1 MVQLPEFG
9 DIDWYLDEVKK
20 LFVHGNTAPRNINN
34 AYERNVESLNHKLE
48 AIISVKDF
56 SNYHGRTFLEELVI
70 APFSD
75 LKKIYEKVNKQ
86 WKEIFYKEPE
96 EGKENSSPKMKEEW
110 EKLYSAYDKFIDK
123 KLNIKLIEIYGIKCC
138 PYCNENFIFNRN
150 TYAMAQL
157 DHFYPRNKYPIFSM
171 CLYNLVP
178 VCSVCN
184 HIKSDKIIGVSP
196 HDHSYDY
203 SSLRISYVPKSSN
216 WIDNHKE
223 IKIKFLCKEQD
234 EEFAKKIKMNL
245 ERMQI
250 EKSYDTHTDYVQEI
264 LKKAQI
270 YNEEAR
276 NNLRGDFPDLF
287 NSDEELLRVI
297 FGNYIGEK
305 EILNRPLSK
314 LTRDI
319 LKELHII
326 D

>member
-1 MVQLPEFG
+1 M
-9 DIDWYLDEVKK
+9 
-20 LFVHGNTAPRNINN
+20 TINN
-34 AYERNVESLNHKLE
+34 VYKANVKLLNHALE
-48 AIISVKDF
+48 SIIDVSDF
-56 SNYHGRTFLEELVI
+56 SNYQGRTLLEELVI

-75 LKKIYEKVNKQ
+75 LKKIYVKIGNK
-86 WKEIFYKEPE
+86 WKELFYNILEGE
-96 EGKENSSPKMKEEW
+96 EKDISMKMKDEW
-110 EKLYSAYDKFIDK
+110 KKLYSVYEKFIDK
-123 KLNIKLIEIYGIKCC
+123 KINIKLIEKYGIKCC

-157 DHFYPRNKYPIFSM
+157 DHFYPRDKYPIFSI

-178 VCSVCN
+178 ACAVCN
-184 HIKSDKIIGVSP
+184 HIKSDKMIGVSP

-203 SSLRISYVPKSSN
+203 SNLRISYIPKSSN

-223 IKIKFLCKEQD
+223 IEIKFLCQKQD
-234 EEFAKKIKMNL
+234 EEFAKRIKMNL

-250 EKSYDTHTDYVQEI
+250 EKSYNTHTDYVQEI

-270 YNEEAR
+270 YNEEVR
-276 NNLRGDFPDLF
+276 NNLRVDFPDLF
-287 NSDEELLRVI
+287 NSDEEILRVI

-305 EILNRPLSK
+305 ESLNRPLSK

-319 LKELHII
+319 LKELHVI